1 VKRFI
6 ILLIISLF
14 PLVSNAEQ
22 LLMSRP
28 RTMEE
33 VDRSKFYAYKERMKQ
48 RRVDALELRRIYNS
62 GKVHTYWTA
71 MVYPR
76 YYPRYY
82 PYNYERLPVRRVE
95 RSEYRY
101 DYKYDY
107 GY

>member
-1 VKRFI
+1 MKSFI

-14 PLVSNAEQ
+14 PLVSSGEQ

-33 VDRSKFYAYKERMKQ
+33 VDRTKFYAYKDRMKQ
-48 RRVDALELRRIYNS
+48 RKVYALEARRIYNS
-62 GKVHTYWTA
+62 GKVHKYWTA

-76 YYPRYY
+76 YYPDYYRYVPTY
-82 PYNYERLPVRRVE
+82 RLE
-95 RSEYRY
+95 RSEY
-101 DYKYDY
+101 KYEYQY

>member
-1 VKRFI
+1 MKRFI

-14 PLVSNAEQ
+14 PLVSSAEQ

-28 RTMEE
+28 RTMQE
-33 VDRSKFYAYKERMKQ
+33 VDRSKFYAYKDRIKQ
-48 RRVDALELRRIYNS
+48 RRSSALELRRIYNS
-62 GKVHTYWTA
+62 GKVQKYWTA

-76 YYPRYY
+76 YYPNYYRYTPMY
-82 PYNYERLPVRRVE
+82 RVE
-95 RSEYRY
+95 RSEYKY

>member
-1 VKRFI
+1 MKRFI
-6 ILLIISLF
+6 LLLTLLLF
-14 PLVSNAEQ
+14 PLACSAEQ

-28 RTMEE
+28 RTMQE
-33 VDRSKFYAYKERMKQ
+33 VDRSKFYAYKDRMKQ
-48 RRVDALELRRIYNS
+48 RRSSALELRRIYNS
-62 GKVHTYWTA
+62 GKVHKYWTA

-76 YYPRYY
+76 YYPNYYRYTPMY
-82 PYNYERLPVRRVE
+82 RVE

>member
-1 VKRFI
+1 MKY
-6 ILLIISLF
+6 LIITTLF
-14 PLVSNAEQ
+14 LLSCSNCFSQ
-22 LLMSRP
+22 NLSISRT
-28 RTMEE
+28 RSIDE
-33 VDRSKFYAYKERMKQ
+33 VDRSKFYAYKERMDV
-48 RRVDALELRRIYNS
+48 RRDRALELRRAYNS
-62 GKVHTYWTA
+62 EKVHTYWTA

>member
-1 VKRFI
+1 
-6 ILLIISLF
+6 
-14 PLVSNAEQ
+14 
-22 LLMSRP
+22 
-28 RTMEE
+28 MEE

-76 YYPRYY
+76 YYP
-82 PYNYERLPVRRVE
+82 YNYERLPVRRVE

>member
-1 VKRFI
+1 
-6 ILLIISLF
+6 
-14 PLVSNAEQ
+14 
-22 LLMSRP
+22 MSRP

-33 VDRSKFYAYKERMKQ
+33 VDRSKF
-48 RRVDALELRRIYNS
+48 ALELRRIYNS

>member
-1 VKRFI
+1 MKRFI
-6 ILLIISLF
+6 LLLILLLF
-14 PLVSNAEQ
+14 PLVCSAEQ

-28 RTMEE
+28 RTMQE
-33 VDRSKFYAYKERMKQ
+33 VDRSKFYAYKDRMKQ
-48 RRVDALELRRIYNS
+48 RRSSALELRRIYNS
-62 GKVHTYWTA
+62 GKVHKYWTA

-76 YYPRYY
+76 YYPNYYRYTPMY
-82 PYNYERLPVRRVE
+82 RVE